1 MEKRVLLAVFLSFL
15 VLFVYQSVF
24 APPPPKP
31 PAGNESPATAAS
43 GGQPAKATPA
53 SAAGQN
59 APKPP
64 APAAAPAAAP
74 QPAPET
80 LTADTEPRTI
90 VVETDDV
97 RAEFSN
103 QGGDLRSWRLKH
115 FLDREGQ
122 PLELVPT
129 DVPPDEG
136 HPFDLR
142 LDNDALTSQLSQ
154 ALFKPSADR
163 LDLRGGKAGTLAF
176 EYRDAAGLYARKTF
190 QFDPAKSPFLIDFSS
205 TVENGGQTLN
215 PAIVWGPAVGSG
227 LNASG
232 RGFYAL
238 PDPLYYLDGKVT
250 RVKTK
255 NLASTPTYTG
265 AFPYAGV
272 EDHYFLAVEVDPTNA
287 AAGVAA
293 RPKEVDFRLLEL
305 PPPDGGKT
313 KRQLIVFSLKFAE
326 GPADGRFFFGPK
338 DFDILQS
345 VEPGLVKAI
354 NFGFF
359 AWLAVPLLRALK
371 WLDGFVHNYGWSI
384 VFLTILINIVIGP
397 LRHKSVVSMRKMQ
410 EIQPEVKAIQE
421 RYKKLKTTDP
431 AKQKMNTELMNLYRE
446 RGVNPA
452 SGCIPMLLTI
462 PILFAF
468 YSLLSVAI
476 ELRGAPFFAW
486 IHDLSAPDP
495 LYITP
500 VLMGITQVV
509 QQKMTPSSADPMQQK
524 MMMFMPI
531 MFTVMFLWAPSGL
544 VLYWFTSNL
553 CAIGQQQVTNTII
566 GPPKVHQ
573 VRPAAER
580 KVKRAGSGKTE
591 QAAKG

>member
-31 PAGNESPATAAS
+31 AG
-43 GGQPAKATPA
+43 AKQT
-53 SAAGQN
+53 
-59 APKPP
+59 
-64 APAAAPAAAP
+64 PAAATPTGKAEPPPAATPAP
-74 QPAPET
+74 QPAATPAAPPAAEAPAEPAPAT
-80 LTADTEPRTI
+80 LTADTEPRDI
-90 VVETDDV
+90 VVETDQV
-97 RAEFSN
+97 RAVFSN
-103 QGGDLRSWRLKH
+103 RGGDLRSWRLKH
-115 FLDREGQ
+115 YLDRKGE

-129 DVPPDEG
+129 DVPPGLG

-142 LDNDALTSQLSQ
+142 LDNAALTDRLSQ
-154 ALFKPSADR
+154 ALFKPSVTG
-163 LDLRGGKAGTLAF
+163 LNLTGGKAGTLTF
-176 EYRDAAGLYARKTF
+176 EYSDAAGLSARKTF
-190 QFDPAKSPFLIDFSS
+190 RFDTAAAPFVIDFSS
-205 TVENGGQTLN
+205 SVENDGQALDPT
-215 PAIVWGPAVGSG
+215 IVWGPGVGSG
-227 LNASG
+227 LNTSG
-232 RGFYAL
+232 RSYYT
-238 PDPLYYLDGKVT
+238 PPEPLYSLDGKVT
-250 RVKTK
+250 RIKTK
-255 NLASTPTYTG
+255 NLATTPSYTG
-265 AFPYAGV
+265 AYPFVGI
-272 EDHYFLAVEVDPTNA
+272 EDHYFLAVEVD
-287 AAGVAA
+287 AGGQAQPQAA
-293 RPKEVDFRLLEL
+293 REKQADFKLLEL
-305 PPPDGGKT
+305 DTPEGGKT
-313 KRQLIVFSLKFAE
+313 KRQLIVFSMKFAE
-326 GPADGRFFFGPK
+326 APAAGTFFFGPK
-338 DFDILQS
+338 DFDILHAVDPS
-345 VEPGLVKAI
+345 LVKAI
-354 NFGFF
+354 NYGFF

-371 WLDGFVHNYGWSI
+371 WIDGFVHNFGWSI
-384 VFLTILINIVIGP
+384 VILTILINIIIGP

-421 RYKKLKTTDP
+421 RYSKLKSTDP

-495 LYITP
+495 FYITP
-500 VLMGITQVV
+500 VLMGITQLV